1 VLQPRVI
8 DVNEVI
14 AGTLALLRRLIGE
27 DIEISFSRGADP
39 WLVRADPGQ
48 LEQVLLNLAINARDA
63 MPTGGLLSIET
74 RNLMVGETDTARHPT
89 AQPGPHV
96 SITISD
102 SGVGMDSV
110 TREHAF
116 EPFFTTKPVG
126 RGTGLGLATVY
137 GIVQQSGG
145 SIHLYSEPERGAAF
159 QILLP
164 RADTATAD
172 EQTPSRPGVVEG
184 GSETILLVEDDDA
197 VRRLTERALATA
209 GYSVLAV
216 AGAEEAMAMI
226 AMRPVDLLL
235 SDIVMPQTSGPELAR
250 RLTESS
256 PTTRVLF
263 MSGYTDDAIVHH
275 GVFAGHTRF
284 LAKPF
289 TIGELLLAVRAA
301 LSAEST
307 PGTGLPTNQT
317 L

>member
-1 VLQPRVI
+1 MI
-8 DVNEVI
+8 DE
-14 AGTLALLRRLIGE
+14 
-27 DIEISFSRGADP
+27 S
-39 WLVRADPGQ
+39 
-48 LEQVLLNLAINARDA
+48 
-63 MPTGGLLSIET
+63 
-74 RNLMVGETDTARHPT
+74 DTARHPT
-89 AQPGPHV
+89 LGPGPHV

-102 SGVGMDSV
+102 SGIGMDSA

-164 RADTATAD
+164 RADRATD
-172 EQTPSRPGVVEG
+172 EETPSRPGVVEG

-209 GYSVLAV
+209 GYNVLAV
-216 AGAEEAMAMI
+216 ASAEDAMTMI
-226 AMRPVDLLL
+226 ETHPVDLLL

-250 RLTESS
+250 RLTEKV
-256 PTTRVLF
+256 PTTRILF

-275 GVFAGHTRF
+275 GVSAGHTRF

-307 PGTGLPTNQT
+307 LAQDSQPIKPNSYQ
-317 L
+317 